1 MKREIP
7 VRELKVRTA
16 TNGRVPL
23 GRTTLLRDVYRSLI
37 NTGRT
42 YAAFRESDQATVAR
56 LVKKAPI
63 LDPMS
68 GYGGLAAFCAELG
81 VESVGVE
88 YNPPQFYWQLLVH
101 PKRSEMHLNAI
112 EAILRKRRSWP
123 RPRALAVVADDF
135 FPVETRLLLERIF
148 TLLTNVCSDVPS
160 RGSIDPWQMA
170 ISLILPFCGRLA
182 CTSPGDVSTH
192 TKEGGTCVLTGWQDD
207 FQTYLNALRNRIEL
221 IRSRTKCITHEVILG
236 DARSVDLGKRRF
248 SAMFTSP
255 PYPNHR
261 DFSSILLPENTFLRT
276 IGDACGFTIP
286 FAREGIIGSN
296 FVKGEQTRQPH
307 SSVANVFLR
316 NAMTIKR
323 SKNAEYDDN
332 VYYLPYFNKYFSAL
346 EEAYTNISRYLDATF
361 EGYVIVVNNTHRG
374 LVIPV
379 SETIQDIWRS
389 LGFQAEVFDSR
400 ETFHFG
406 TKNPRAKGIRARHT
420 EYVVKIWR

>member
-1 MKREIP
+1 MKRKLP
-7 VRELKVRTA
+7 ARDPKARTA

-23 GRTTLLRDVYRSLI
+23 GRTTLLREVYRSLI

-42 YAAFRESDQATVAR
+42 YAAFRESDQATVER

-101 PKRSEMHLNAI
+101 PKRAGLHLKAI
-112 EAILRKRRSWP
+112 EAILRERRSWP
-123 RPRALAVVADDF
+123 RPRTLAVVADEF
-135 FPVETRLLLERIF
+135 FPVETRVLLERIF
-148 TLLTNVCSDVPS
+148 SLLTNVCSELPNP
-160 RGSIDPWQMA
+160 GSIEPWEIA

-182 CTSPGDVSTH
+182 CASPGDVSTH
-192 TKEGGTCVLTGWQDD
+192 TKQGGTCVLTGWQDD
-207 FQTYLNALRNRIEL
+207 FQMYLNALRIRIEL
-221 IRSRTKCITHEVILG
+221 IRSRAKCLTHEAILG
-236 DARSVDLGKRRF
+236 DARSVSFGNRRF
-248 SAMFTSP
+248 RAMFTSP

-261 DFSSILLPENTFLRT
+261 DFTSILLPENTFLGALGKT
-276 IGDACGFTIP
+276 CGLDIP
-286 FAREGIIGSN
+286 FVREGIIGSN
-296 FVKGEQTRQPH
+296 FVKGEQTQHP
-307 SSVANVFLR
+307 SSAIANAFLR
-316 NAMTIKR
+316 NAMAIKR
-323 SKNAEYDDN
+323 SKDAEYDDN

-346 EEAYTNISRYLDATF
+346 ERAYANVSRYLHAHF

-374 LVIPV
+374 LIIPV
-379 SETIQDIWRS
+379 SETVQDIWRS

-400 ETFHFG
+400 EAFHFG